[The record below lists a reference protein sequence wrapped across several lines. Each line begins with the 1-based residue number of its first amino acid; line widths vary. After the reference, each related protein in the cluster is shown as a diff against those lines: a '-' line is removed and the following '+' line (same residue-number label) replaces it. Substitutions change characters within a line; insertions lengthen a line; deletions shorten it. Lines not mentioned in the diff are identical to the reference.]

1 MANPAN
7 VAAGLKGTLNN
18 PIGQQNVSDEAKHHA
33 EHRLETQGYK
43 SASAHDSGHTK
54 DPENV
59 KRGIKA
65 ALHNPNVS
73 EQKKDELRH
82 KLDEQF

>member
-18 PIGQQNVSDEAKHHA
+18 PNVSDEAKHHA

-65 ALHNPNVS
+65 ALHVS
-73 EQKKDELRH
+73 QLLTSIRYSSVP
-82 KLDEQF
+82 FR